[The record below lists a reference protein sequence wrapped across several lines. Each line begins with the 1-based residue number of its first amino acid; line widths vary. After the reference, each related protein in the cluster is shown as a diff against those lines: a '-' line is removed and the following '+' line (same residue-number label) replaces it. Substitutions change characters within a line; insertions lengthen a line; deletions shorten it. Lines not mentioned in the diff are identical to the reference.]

1 MYKQSREKPGITPNG
16 ARLRVAGSKTGT
28 LPARGPAQVFAV
40 QTSTVS
46 WPANSWDS
54 PEFTAKLLKLAP
66 IGTTPVLQRHPSPP
80 DSLTATT

>member
-28 LPARGPAQVFAV
+28 VPARGLSQVFAV

-54 PEFTAKLLKLAP
+54 P
-66 IGTTPVLQRHPSPP
+66 R
-80 DSLTATT
+80 